1 MQMIVVLWAFSGGQD
16 FSIPQSRGRTYGISI
31 KTNGGLDTVSQAA
44 LTKKLES
51 AWEFVGRCKLKW
63 TEPLFMLWERTRS
76 HDCRDEVPEEPFIC
90 NFLQFGWYWCIVST
104 FLGLDHVLFLIFLGF
119 RPCSCV
125 QNSQEIDNKRKNK
138 KKIEDEGTGK
148 KWPSM
153 HTKFKDQ
160 HGIDDADLCCKQLM
174 WLKEQLQTLQLP
186 KREVEGAMLTFAAL
200 RKQRQQV
207 TWLSFNVFL
216 KLIFLVGGLG
226 KKEQWIRPGLPW
238 TEDIVLKGVL
248 YVCNIGDSIT
258 RMRWK
263 TTHHCLLP
271 RKRYLY
277 LTEGTVFINPGKQ
290 FLFALQGLSP
300 AELYGLQHRLSCT
313 ECQDLLGNAFTS
325 NVIAAVALAALLFV
339 LPGKWSR
346 CIMYVCGLW
355 IWRTEWNALQT
366 LHIPGAVV
374 KVHTLCRFFSE
385 VWSCQCMKLFTV
397 YC

>member
-1 MQMIVVLWAFSGGQD
+1 M
-16 FSIPQSRGRTYGISI
+16 
-31 KTNGGLDTVSQAA
+31 
-44 LTKKLES
+44 
-51 AWEFVGRCKLKW
+51 
-63 TEPLFMLWERTRS
+63 
-76 HDCRDEVPEEPFIC
+76 
-90 NFLQFGWYWCIVST
+90 
-104 FLGLDHVLFLIFLGF
+104 
-119 RPCSCV
+119 
-125 QNSQEIDNKRKNK
+125 
-138 KKIEDEGTGK
+138 
-148 KWPSM
+148 
-153 HTKFKDQ
+153 
-160 HGIDDADLCCKQLM
+160 
-174 WLKEQLQTLQLP
+174 
-186 KREVEGAMLTFAAL
+186 
-200 RKQRQQV
+200 
-207 TWLSFNVFL
+207 
-216 KLIFLVGGLG
+216 GGLG